1 MNDTKTDSNANLQF
15 CEHLGIKVPLICG
28 PMYPCSNPEL
38 VAAASEAGGIGIVQ
52 PLSLSYVHGHKF
64 REGLRLIR
72 QLTSKP
78 IGMNALIEQSSK
90 KYHQQ
95 MQQWVAIALEE
106 GVSFFITSLGKP
118 DWVVKRVQQAGGL
131 VYHDATEIKWAQ
143 KALDGGV
150 DGLIAVNNQAG
161 GHAGNKTP
169 AQLFDELAG
178 LNLPVVCAGG
188 IGNETDFASALKL
201 GYAGVQMGTRFIAST
216 ECTASDSYKN
226 AIIKAQAHDIVH
238 SERIT
243 GIPVAIINTPYV
255 QRTGLKCSAIA
266 RWMLKG
272 SKTKHI
278 MRTIYALRSLY
289 QLKHASLDKTGRKD
303 YWQAGKSVENITTIE
318 SVATIVQRCAN
329 EIKIE

>member
-1 MNDTKTDSNANLQF
+1 MNDNQTKNTPSHEF
-15 CEHLGIKVPLICG
+15 CQHLGIKVPLICG

-38 VAAASEAGGIGIVQ
+38 VAAVSETGGIGIVQ

-72 QLTSKP
+72 QITNKP

-106 GVSFFITSLGKP
+106 DVSFFITSLGKP
-118 DWVVKRVQQAGGL
+118 DWVVKRVHQAGGS
-131 VYHDATEIKWAQ
+131 VYHDATEIKWAK

-150 DGLIAVNNQAG
+150 DGLIAVNSQAG
-161 GHAGNKTP
+161 GHAGDKTT

-178 LNLPVVCAGG
+178 LNLPLICAGG
-188 IGNETDFASALKL
+188 IGNETDFAAALKL
-201 GYAGVQMGTRFIAST
+201 GYAGVQMGTRFIASN
-216 ECTASDSYKN
+216 ECSASDNYKK
-226 AIIKAQAHDIVH
+226 AIINAQAHDIVH

-243 GIPVAIINTPYV
+243 GIPVAVINTPYV

-303 YWQAGKSVENITTIE
+303 YWQAGKSVENITAIE
-318 SVATIVQRCAN
+318 SVATIVQRCADAL
-329 EIKIE
+329 KVV